1 MQIERYI
8 ERYGNLIKLG
18 RRKLLLFRI
27 EDLGEAGAVLHL
39 VEGGRRL
46 RAWLQSRKPFET
58 WALEGARPG
67 RRGLAFRISG
77 ERLELLPAT

>member
-8 ERYGNLIKLG
+8 ERYGNLLKLG

-27 EDLGEAGAVLHL
+27 EDRGEGGVVLHL

-46 RAWLQSRKPFET
+46 RAWLLSRKPFET
-58 WALEGARPG
+58 WVLEAGRG
-67 RRGLAFRISG
+67 RRGPAFRIAG
-77 ERLELLPAT
+77 ERLELLGAV

>member
-8 ERYGNLIKLG
+8 ERYGNLLRIG

-27 EDLGEAGAVLHL
+27 EDRGEGGVVLHL

-46 RAWLQSRKPFET
+46 RAWLQARKPFET
-58 WALEGARPG
+58 WVLETGRG
-67 RRGLAFRISG
+67 RRGPAFRIAG
-77 ERLELLPAT
+77 ERLELLGAV